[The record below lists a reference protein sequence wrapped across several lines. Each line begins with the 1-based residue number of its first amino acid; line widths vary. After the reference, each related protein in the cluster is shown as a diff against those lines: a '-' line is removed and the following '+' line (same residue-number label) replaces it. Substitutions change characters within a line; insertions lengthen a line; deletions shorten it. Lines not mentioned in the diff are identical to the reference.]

1 MALLHDPKFLS
12 DIDSLQPDITT
23 WLGHRNFQRIL
34 SHREAMVIAANR
46 LGKALSDLLD
56 LVEEESHPIIADTKW
71 PLSVI
76 QQYKLR
82 EQ

>member
-1 MALLHDPKFLS
+1 
-12 DIDSLQPDITT
+12 
-23 WLGHRNFQRIL
+23 
-34 SHREAMVIAANR
+34 MVIAANR